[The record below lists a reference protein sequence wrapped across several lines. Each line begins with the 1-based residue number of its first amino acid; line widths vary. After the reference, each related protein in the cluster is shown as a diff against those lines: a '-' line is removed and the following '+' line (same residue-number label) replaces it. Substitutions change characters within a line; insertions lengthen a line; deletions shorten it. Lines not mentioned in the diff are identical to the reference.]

1 MLIKER
7 TLKINGMTCA
17 SCVSAVERSVNK
29 LEGVKNARINLA
41 TEKLTV
47 AYDESD
53 LSLDQ
58 IKNAIKDAGY
68 STEDHG
74 TVSEIIMTI
83 SGMT

>member
-1 MLIKER
+1 MSIKER

-17 SCVSAVERSVNK
+17 SCVRAVERSVNK
-29 LEGVKNARINLA
+29 LGGVKNARVNLT

-47 AYDESD
+47 SYDESD

-68 STEDHG
+68 STEDN
-74 TVSEIIMTI
+74 SEINEIIMTI